1 MEGFENF
8 DKYQYLISIIKKVD
22 NKWDCLN
29 SGASWKNQFL
39 NFDDIFN
46 SMTSLFVMSNSVQW
60 SQIMF
65 KGAKIRDRDLVILDS
80 SELNWITCL
89 FFVSVIV
96 IGNFFFLN
104 LSIGVIIAK
113 YNREKELFAKD
124 LLLTAEQS
132 KWVKFRMNILQS

>member
-46 SMTSLFVMSNSVQW
+46 SMTSLFVMSNSV
-60 SQIMF
+60 
-65 KGAKIRDRDLVILDS
+65 
-80 SELNWITCL
+80 
-89 FFVSVIV
+89 
-96 IGNFFFLN
+96 
-104 LSIGVIIAK
+104 
-113 YNREKELFAKD
+113 
-124 LLLTAEQS
+124 
-132 KWVKFRMNILQS
+132 